1 MGKSAGDT
9 GKAAAAGA
17 GDWNDL
23 RHALALARG
32 GSLAAAA
39 ELLGVDATTVS
50 RRLRALEEALGT
62 PLFERNAGRM
72 QPTGAGER
80 LLERGARIEA
90 EFAALAGLAED
101 LHGEVRGLTRITAID
116 SLVTHALAPRV
127 GALRVAFPDLDLELI
142 GTDRNLDLARREAD
156 IALRLARPEQ
166 GDLVIRRL
174 SSIDYA
180 VYAGEGIPLDPTG
193 WERAPDWVAYEVRLQ
208 HVPEMRWLAQRVPS
222 ERVRLRSNNLAALC
236 AAVAAG
242 VGHAVLPR
250 MVGDAAPGLVRRS
263 STVPVL
269 SRDLWLVVHR
279 ELRDVP
285 RVRVV
290 CDWLVENWSRG

>member
-1 MGKSAGDT
+1 M
-9 GKAAAAGA
+9 
-17 GDWNDL
+17 
-23 RHALALARG
+23 
-32 GSLAAAA
+32 
-39 ELLGVDATTVS
+39 
-50 RRLRALEEALGT
+50 
-62 PLFERNAGRM
+62 
-72 QPTGAGER
+72 
-80 LLERGARIEA
+80 
-90 EFAALAGLAED
+90 
-101 LHGEVRGLTRITAID
+101 
-116 SLVTHALAPRV
+116 
-127 GALRVAFPDLDLELI
+127 
-142 GTDRNLDLARREAD
+142 
-156 IALRLARPEQ
+156 
-166 GDLVIRRL
+166 IRRL

>member
-1 MGKSAGDT
+1 MAKPAGAT
-9 GKAAAAGA
+9 GNAAAAGA

-62 PLFERNAGRM
+62 PLFERHAGRM

-156 IALRLARPEQ
+156 IASVSYTHLRAHETVL
-166 GDLVIRRL
+166 DLVCRL
-174 SSIDYA
+174 LLEKKKIHIS
-180 VYAGEGIPLDPTG
+180 EPT
-193 WERAPDWVAYEVRLQ
+193 RPY
-208 HVPEMRWLAQRVPS
+208 
-222 ERVRLRSNNLAALC
+222 
-236 AAVAAG
+236 
-242 VGHAVLPR
+242 
-250 MVGDAAPGLVRRS
+250 
-263 STVPVL
+263 
-269 SRDLWLVVHR
+269 
-279 ELRDVP
+279 
-285 RVRVV
+285 
-290 CDWLVENWSRG
+290 